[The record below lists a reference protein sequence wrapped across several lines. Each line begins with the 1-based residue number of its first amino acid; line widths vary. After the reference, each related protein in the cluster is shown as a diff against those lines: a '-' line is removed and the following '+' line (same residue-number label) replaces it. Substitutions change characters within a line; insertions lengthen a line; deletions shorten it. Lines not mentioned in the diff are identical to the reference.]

1 MSKKFKEVS
10 QMGKEELAKKLLE
23 LKKELIKADAQVATG
38 TVPKNPSSIRNTKRM
53 MARIIML
60 LGQKKLEEK
69 ITQKTIKTVKKKEA
83 TK

>member
-1 MSKKFKEVS
+1 MSKKFKEIS

-23 LKKELIKADAQVATG
+23 LKKELVKADAQVATG

-53 MARIIML
+53 MARIMML
-60 LGQKKLEEK
+60 LEQKKMEEK
-69 ITQKTIKTVKKKEA
+69 ITKKAVKKKEA